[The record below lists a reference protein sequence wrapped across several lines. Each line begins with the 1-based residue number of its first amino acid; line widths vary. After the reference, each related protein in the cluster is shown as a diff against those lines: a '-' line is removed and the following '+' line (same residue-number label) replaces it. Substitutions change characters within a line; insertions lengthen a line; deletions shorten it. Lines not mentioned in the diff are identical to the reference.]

1 MNDQPINFTFDKDN
15 LYREESVTDL
25 KMGSIRSLIPI
36 KTDNTRDESR
46 ETIFVG
52 HTQLR
57 SPEGMVP
64 IQARLQAANLEEAM
78 EKFPEAM
85 KQALD
90 AMVEEAKKMQQEQG
104 RPRQQEDSRIILPGS

>member
-1 MNDQPINFTFDKDN
+1 MNGQQINFTFDKDN

-25 KMGSIRSLIPI
+25 KTGSIRALIPV
-36 KTDNTRDESR
+36 KPDRTRDESR

-52 HTQLR
+52 HTQLM
-57 SPEGMVP
+57 SPEGLVP
-64 IQARLQAANLEEAM
+64 LQARLQAANLEEAL

-90 AMVEEAKKMQQEQG
+90 AMIEEIKKRKQEQG
-104 RPRQQEDSRIILPGS
+104 RTRQQEDSPIILPGS